1 MSTTVLKPK
10 SFAGQL
16 TYQEVPYFDDV
27 SHVFTHFADL
37 PWSIFL
43 DSGRPVSQ
51 LGRYDIFSAYPQK
64 TFLTKNNQ
72 TIVETG
78 GHQQIVR
85 EDPFSILSAEL
96 AKIQCDDNELPFT
109 GGVMGFFSYDLGRK
123 IERIPTI
130 AADDID
136 TPDMAVGIYRWAHIT
151 DHHTKTSVLVGDL
164 SDQRVRLYWDEIC
177 SLVQKPQQAEINE
190 PYVASDKIQSNMS
203 QAEYIDKFNQVKKYI
218 GSGDCYQI
226 NLAQR
231 FKVPVEGRSWN
242 GYQKLRTINPSPYS
256 AYMNTPEHKVLS
268 VSPERFIKIED
279 GVAET
284 KPIKGTR
291 PKLDNSEQDK
301 AMLSD
306 LLNSDKDRAENVM
319 IVDLLRNDFSKS
331 CQANSVKVT
340 KLFEVESFP
349 TVHHLVSTI
358 TGELPKTVSSI
369 QLLRE
374 CFPGGS
380 ITGAPKIRA
389 MEIIEQLEPHRRGLY
404 CGSIG
409 YLGFNGRMDTNIAI
423 RTLVEKDQ
431 HAYFYAGGGLVWD
444 SQADAEYQETF
455 DKAAAMFRLFDQ

>member
-1 MSTTVLKPK
+1 MSSTVTK
-10 SFAGQL
+10 SHSL
-16 TYQEVPYFDDV
+16 TYQEIPYFENV
-27 SHVFTHFADL
+27 SHVFAHFSDL
-37 PWSIFL
+37 SWAVFL

-51 LGRYDIFSAYPQK
+51 LGRYDIFSAYPYK
-64 TFLTKNNQ
+64 TFLTKDNQ
-72 TIVETG
+72 TLIETA
-78 GHQQIVR
+78 GHRQIVR
-85 EDPFSILSAEL
+85 EDPFSLLNAEL
-96 AKIQCDDNELPFT
+96 SQTHCDNHKLPFT
-109 GGVMGFFSYDLGRK
+109 GGAMGFFSYDLGRK
-123 IERIPTI
+123 IERMPNI
-130 AADDID
+130 AEDDIA
-136 TPDMAVGIYRWAHIT
+136 TPDMAIGIYRWAYIA

-164 SDQRVRLYWDEIC
+164 SDQRVRLYWDEIV
-177 SLVQKPQQAEINE
+177 SLVQNPL
-190 PYVASDKIQSNMS
+190 PASDENSYVSTDKIESNMS
-203 QAEYIDKFNQVKKYI
+203 EAQYKEKFSQVKHYI
-218 GSGDCYQI
+218 SSGDCYQI

-231 FKVPVEGRSWN
+231 FKVPVSGKSWN
-242 GYQKLRTINPSPYS
+242 GYQQLRTINPSPYS
-256 AYMNTPEHKVLS
+256 AFINIPQHTVLS

-291 PKLDNSEQDK
+291 PKLDDAVQDK
-301 AMLSD
+301 NILLD

-340 KLFEVESFP
+340 KLFEIESFP

-358 TGELPKTVSSI
+358 TGELPQTVSAI

-374 CFPGGS
+374 CLPGGS

-389 MEIIEQLEPHRRGLY
+389 MQIIEELEPHRRGLY

-409 YLGFNGRMDTNIAI
+409 YIGFNGRMDTNIAI
-423 RTLVEKDQ
+423 RTLVQKDN

-455 DKAAAMFRLFDQ
+455 DKAAAMFKLFDQ

>member
-1 MSTTVLKPK
+1 MSSTVTK
-10 SFAGQL
+10 SHSL
-16 TYQEVPYFDDV
+16 TYQEIPYFENV
-27 SHVFTHFADL
+27 SHVFAHFSDL
-37 PWSIFL
+37 SWAVFL

-51 LGRYDIFSAYPQK
+51 LGRYDIFSAYPYK
-64 TFLTKNNQ
+64 TFLTKDNQ
-72 TIVETG
+72 TLIETA
-78 GHQQIVR
+78 GHRQIVR
-85 EDPFSILSAEL
+85 EDPFSLLNAEL
-96 AKIQCDDNELPFT
+96 SQTHCDNHKLPFT
-109 GGVMGFFSYDLGRK
+109 GGAMGFFSYDLGRK
-123 IERIPTI
+123 IERMPNI
-130 AADDID
+130 AEDDIA
-136 TPDMAVGIYRWAHIT
+136 TPDMAIGIYRWAYIA

-164 SDQRVRLYWDEIC
+164 SDQRVRLYWDEIV
-177 SLVQKPQQAEINE
+177 SLVQNPL
-190 PYVASDKIQSNMS
+190 PASDENSYVSTDKIESNMS
-203 QAEYIDKFNQVKKYI
+203 EAQYKEKFSQVKHYI
-218 GSGDCYQI
+218 SSGDCYQI

-231 FKVPVEGRSWN
+231 FKVPVSGKSWN
-242 GYQKLRTINPSPYS
+242 GYQQLRTINPSPYS
-256 AYMNTPEHKVLS
+256 AFINIPQHTVLS

-291 PKLDNSEQDK
+291 PKLDDAVQDK
-301 AMLSD
+301 NILLD

-340 KLFEVESFP
+340 KLFEIESFP

-358 TGELPKTVSSI
+358 TGELPQTVSAI

-389 MEIIEQLEPHRRGLY
+389 MQIIEELEPHRRGLY

-409 YLGFNGRMDTNIAI
+409 YIGFNGRMDTNIAI
-423 RTLVEKDQ
+423 RTLVQKDN

-455 DKAAAMFRLFDQ
+455 DKAAAMFKLFDQ

>member
-1 MSTTVLKPK
+1 MSSTVTK
-10 SFAGQL
+10 SHSL
-16 TYQEVPYFDDV
+16 TYQEIPYFENV
-27 SHVFTHFADL
+27 SHVFAHFSDL
-37 PWSIFL
+37 SWAVFL

-51 LGRYDIFSAYPQK
+51 LGRYDIFSAYPYK
-64 TFLTKNNQ
+64 TFLTKDNQ
-72 TIVETG
+72 TLIETA
-78 GHQQIVR
+78 GHRQIVR
-85 EDPFSILSAEL
+85 EDPFSLLNAEL
-96 AKIQCDDNELPFT
+96 SQTHCDNHKLPFT
-109 GGVMGFFSYDLGRK
+109 GGAMGFFSYDLGRK
-123 IERIPTI
+123 IERMPNI
-130 AADDID
+130 AEDDIA
-136 TPDMAVGIYRWAHIT
+136 TPDMAIGIYRWAYIA

-164 SDQRVRLYWDEIC
+164 SDQRVRLYWDEIV
-177 SLVQKPQQAEINE
+177 SLVQNPLPTSDENS
-190 PYVASDKIQSNMS
+190 YVSTDKIESNMS
-203 QAEYIDKFNQVKKYI
+203 EAQYKEKFSQVKHYI
-218 GSGDCYQI
+218 SSGDCYQI

-231 FKVPVEGRSWN
+231 FKVPVSGKSWN
-242 GYQKLRTINPSPYS
+242 GYQQLRTINPSPYS
-256 AYMNTPEHKVLS
+256 AFINIPQHTVLS

-291 PKLDNSEQDK
+291 PKLDDAVQDK
-301 AMLSD
+301 NILLD

-340 KLFEVESFP
+340 KLFEIESFP

-358 TGELPKTVSSI
+358 TGELPQTVSAI

-389 MEIIEQLEPHRRGLY
+389 MQIIEELEPHRRGLY

-409 YLGFNGRMDTNIAI
+409 YIGFNGRMDTNIAI
-423 RTLVEKDQ
+423 RTLVQKDN

-455 DKAAAMFRLFDQ
+455 DKAAAMFKLFDQ

>member
-1 MSTTVLKPK
+1 MSSTVTK
-10 SFAGQL
+10 SHSL
-16 TYQEVPYFDDV
+16 TYQEIPYFENV
-27 SHVFTHFADL
+27 SHVFAHFSDL
-37 PWSIFL
+37 SWAVFL

-51 LGRYDIFSAYPQK
+51 LGRYDIFSAYPYK
-64 TFLTKNNQ
+64 TFLTKDNQ
-72 TIVETG
+72 TLIETA
-78 GHQQIVR
+78 GHRQIVR
-85 EDPFSILSAEL
+85 EDPFSLLNAEL
-96 AKIQCDDNELPFT
+96 SQTHCDNHKLPFT
-109 GGVMGFFSYDLGRK
+109 GGAMGFFSYDLGRK
-123 IERIPTI
+123 IERMPNI
-130 AADDID
+130 AEDDIA
-136 TPDMAVGIYRWAHIT
+136 TPDMAIGIYRWAYIA

-164 SDQRVRLYWDEIC
+164 SDQRVRLYWDEIV
-177 SLVQKPQQAEINE
+177 SLVQNPL
-190 PYVASDKIQSNMS
+190 PASDENSYVSTDKIESNMS
-203 QAEYIDKFNQVKKYI
+203 EAQYKEKFSQVKHYI
-218 GSGDCYQI
+218 SSGDCYQI

-231 FKVPVEGRSWN
+231 FKVPVSGKSWN
-242 GYQKLRTINPSPYS
+242 GYQQLRTINPSPYG
-256 AYMNTPEHKVLS
+256 AFINIPQHTVLS

-291 PKLDNSEQDK
+291 PKLDDAVQDK
-301 AMLSD
+301 NILLD

-340 KLFEVESFP
+340 KLFEIESFP

-358 TGELPKTVSSI
+358 TGELPQTVSAI

-389 MEIIEQLEPHRRGLY
+389 MQIIEELEPHRRGLY

-409 YLGFNGRMDTNIAI
+409 YIGFNGRMDTNIAI
-423 RTLVEKDQ
+423 RTLVQKDN

-455 DKAAAMFRLFDQ
+455 DKAAAMFKLFDQ

>member
-1 MSTTVLKPK
+1 MSSTVTK
-10 SFAGQL
+10 SHSL
-16 TYQEVPYFDDV
+16 TYQEIPYFENV
-27 SHVFTHFADL
+27 SHVFAHFSDL
-37 PWSIFL
+37 SWAVFL

-51 LGRYDIFSAYPQK
+51 LGRYDIFSAYPYK
-64 TFLTKNNQ
+64 TFLTKDNQ
-72 TIVETG
+72 TLIETA
-78 GHQQIVR
+78 GHRQIVY
-85 EDPFSILSAEL
+85 EDPFSLLNAEL
-96 AKIQCDDNELPFT
+96 SQTHCDNHKLPFT
-109 GGVMGFFSYDLGRK
+109 GGAMGFFSYDLGRK
-123 IERIPTI
+123 IERMPNI
-130 AADDID
+130 AEDDIA
-136 TPDMAVGIYRWAHIT
+136 TPDMAIGIYRWAYIA

-164 SDQRVRLYWDEIC
+164 SDQRVRLYWDEIV
-177 SLVQKPQQAEINE
+177 SLVQNPL
-190 PYVASDKIQSNMS
+190 PASDENSYVSTDKIESNMS
-203 QAEYIDKFNQVKKYI
+203 EAQYKEKFSQVKHYI
-218 GSGDCYQI
+218 SSGDCYQI

-231 FKVPVEGRSWN
+231 FKVPVSGKSWN
-242 GYQKLRTINPSPYS
+242 GYQQLRTINPSPYS
-256 AYMNTPEHKVLS
+256 AFINIPQHTVLS

-291 PKLDNSEQDK
+291 PKLDDAVQDK
-301 AMLSD
+301 NILLD

-340 KLFEVESFP
+340 KLFEIESFP

-358 TGELPKTVSSI
+358 TGELPQTVSAI

-389 MEIIEQLEPHRRGLY
+389 MQIIEELEPHRRGLY

-409 YLGFNGRMDTNIAI
+409 YIGFNGRMDTNIAI
-423 RTLVEKDQ
+423 RTLVQKDN

-455 DKAAAMFRLFDQ
+455 DKAAAMFKLFDQ